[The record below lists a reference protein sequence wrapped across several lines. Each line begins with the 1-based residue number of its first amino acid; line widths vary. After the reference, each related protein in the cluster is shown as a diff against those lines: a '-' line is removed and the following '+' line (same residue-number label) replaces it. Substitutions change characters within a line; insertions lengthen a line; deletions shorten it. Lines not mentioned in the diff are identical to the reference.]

1 MLLASTVP
9 VFLSLLNLLNTDDS
23 IDDSKLYLEV

>member
-9 VFLSLLNLLNTDDS
+9 VFLSFLNLLNAEDS
-23 IDDSKLYLEV
+23 IDDSKIFLEV